1 MKFYYSDTFNIPL
14 PEKHKFPGQ
23 KYKMLRERLISQ
35 KILSTEQL
43 LESPLCSRED
53 LSLAHSQTYINE
65 FTEGTLD
72 PQAMRRLGFPWS
84 EHLVKRSL
92 ATVGGALAAADS
104 ALKFGISG
112 QLAGGTHHAH
122 RDFGSGYCVFNDF
135 AVTALKL
142 IRDQKRKRVAIID
155 LDVHQGDGNA
165 AICKPHKDVFVFSM
179 HGQKNFPFRKFESD
193 LDIGLPD
200 GCSDEEYLQHL
211 EEGLKVVEGFDPE
224 FVLFQTGVDV
234 LDCDRLGRL
243 TLSYQGL
250 KERDDC
256 VLKWCKNRSIPVSMG
271 IGGGYAVPI
280 EQSVKGYVQTY
291 AVAKSIFGF

>member
-14 PEKHKFPGQ
+14 PEKHKFPGD
-23 KYKMLRERLISQ
+23 KYRMLRQELINS
-35 KILSTEQL
+35 KILSEDQL
-43 LESPLCSRED
+43 CESPLCSQED
-53 LSLAHSQTYINE
+53 LLLAHSDKYVTE
-65 FTEGTLD
+65 FIEGRLD
-72 PQAMRRLGFPWS
+72 PKDLRRIGFPWS

-92 ATVGGALAAADS
+92 ATIGGALAAADS
-104 ALKFGISG
+104 ALEFGISG

-122 RDFGSGYCVFNDF
+122 RDYGSGYCVFNDF

-142 IRDQKRKRVAIID
+142 LSQKKVKKIAIVD

-165 AICKPHKDVFVFSM
+165 SICAQRPEIFVFSM

-200 GCSDEEYLQHL
+200 GCEDEVYLKNL
-211 EEGLKVVEGFDPE
+211 TLGLKAVEDFKPD
-224 FVLFQTGVDV
+224 FILYQAGVDI
-234 LDCDRLGRL
+234 LACDRLGRFNI
-243 TLSYQGL
+243 SYKGL
-250 KERDDC
+250 EQRDRT
-256 VLKWCKNRSIPVSMG
+256 VLEWAKNKGLPLSMG

-291 AVAKSIFGF
+291 KVLKSIYKF